1 MDPQRRRARDH
12 RQREGQFRLPADGA
26 DPPGQRPV
34 LAMAPGH
41 RAVAVR
47 AGVRESSARPAGSR
61 GPEHRPPAAAGRGR
75 TARRPA
81 TAKSVLRQENV
92 PHLFGI
98 RGILEKQHHIMRSAL
113 PRIALLALI
122 WDRVLVDH
130 ARRPRVLTG
139 RGHFGPARAGRG
151 GAVRHRSGTPGSSP
165 AVGMAMGASRS
176 RRCSPARSMLIS
188 PTLPAAEARV
198 MHRSALDHYRP
209 YCPVNAISPPVA
221 SPSEDDAAAATVH
234 LA

>member
-1 MDPQRRRARDH
+1 MKELHRAGLRAVRGHLGMDPQRRRARDH
-12 RQREGQFRLPADGA
+12 RQREGQFRLSADGA

-98 RGILEKQHHIMRSAL
+98 RGILEKQHHVMRSAL

-122 WDRVLVDH
+122 WGSRSCGSCSQ
-130 ARRPRVLTG
+130 T
-139 RGHFGPARAGRG
+139 AGS
-151 GAVRHRSGTPGSSP
+151 HPSRSFWPGSP
-165 AVGMAMGASRS
+165 
-176 RRCSPARSMLIS
+176 
-188 PTLPAAEARV
+188 
-198 MHRSALDHYRP
+198 
-209 YCPVNAISPPVA
+209 
-221 SPSEDDAAAATVH
+221 
-234 LA
+234 

>member
-1 MDPQRRRARDH
+1 MKELHCARHRAVRGHLGMDPQRRRARDH
-12 RQREGQFRLPADGA
+12 RQREGPFRLPADGA

-47 AGVRESSARPAGSR
+47 AGVREKQCKAGR
-61 GPEHRPPAAAGRGR
+61 FEGPEHRPPAAGRGR

-98 RGILEKQHHIMRSAL
+98 RGILEKQHHVMRSAL

-139 RGHFGPARAGRG
+139 RGQFGLARPGRG
-151 GAVRHRSGTPGSSP
+151 GAVRHRSGMSGSSP

-188 PTLPAAEARV
+188 PALPAAEARV
-198 MHRSALDHYRP
+198 YA
-209 YCPVNAISPPVA
+209 
-221 SPSEDDAAAATVH
+221 
-234 LA
+234 